1 MLHGSSVMNKAAKK
15 ISVKEHNDIIA
26 EVKEAH
32 ADFQEAKALAAE
44 VEGFEVL
51 PNCPECKGEGE
62 VEEEGDPAFTHGD
75 PIHRQCLN
83 CKGKGYV

>member
-1 MLHGSSVMNKAAKK
+1 MILKDNK
-15 ISVKEHNDIIA
+15 ISIAEHNRIIQ

-32 ADFQEAKALAAE
+32 ADYQEAKALAAE
-44 VEGFEVL
+44 AEACQVM

-62 VEEEGDPAFTHGD
+62 VEEAGDPAFTHGD
-75 PIHRQCLN
+75 PIHRQCSN